1 MFEKRDIL
9 IFEIFKKYLILQ
21 SFTSIGRV
29 DLVIFTWF
37 LILPGPSLL
46 QPVISK
52 TSSVGGDP
60 ARKQNLANFPQF
72 LPQGGSE
79 HTFFDAPV
87 KCFDPIQ
94 EVLFINSKCNFGIKV
109 GEYSKGG
116 NGCNLF
122 SNKFFFLSKES
133 LLDKVD
139 NLNKTI
145 SKKRLWNKCLSLT
158 KIPYRDK
165 ISK

>member
-1 MFEKRDIL
+1 MGYNYPVGCSCHVSISTTQCIL
-9 IFEIFKKYLILQ
+9 GQDRTELATPRLDGVL
-21 SFTSIGRV
+21 SIY
-29 DLVIFTWF
+29 IH

-52 TSSVGGDP
+52 TSSVRGGTPREKKISQIFD
-60 ARKQNLANFPQF
+60 NFCRR
-72 LPQGGSE
+72 GGSE

-133 LLDKVD
+133 LIKLIIYIREYPRKDCEINV
-139 NLNKTI
+139 
-145 SKKRLWNKCLSLT
+145 CLL
-158 KIPYRDK
+158 PQCR
-165 ISK
+165 

>member
-1 MFEKRDIL
+1 MSCLDTIHL
-9 IFEIFKKYLILQ
+9 YLHDTVHFGTGKDRKATPRPDGVL
-21 SFTSIGRV
+21 SIY
-29 DLVIFTWF
+29 IH

-52 TSSVGGDP
+52 TSSVRGGTP
-60 ARKQNLANFPQF
+60 REKKISQIFHNFCRR
-72 LPQGGSE
+72 GGSE
-79 HTFFDAPV
+79 RTFFDAPV

-145 SKKRLWNKCLSLT
+145 SKKRL
-158 KIPYRDK
+158 
-165 ISK
+165 